1 MRRTASQEC
10 IIPIIYLLL
19 RAGGV
24 KMDFLLNWST
34 ASQIAFVVVVF
45 SGLSVLGLYVVR
57 MLVPLEHLKQNHEVA
72 GFTFGV
78 IGAFYGLL
86 LAFVIVAAWERFDR
100 AQAEVEGESVALISL
115 YQLSK
120 GLTQPEAK
128 EMQDAIRAY
137 TRRIINQDWPDM
149 AMRRFKSFDDSM
161 GPFLLW
167 QIISNYKPQDNQTQ
181 LVVEKSIDQLTEIS
195 NAFSRRYLY
204 SREDLPSV
212 VWVVIYVGLF
222 ITIGFSY
229 FFGLETFFSQ
239 ALMCATF
246 SSLLGLTLV
255 AIIELAHP
263 YQGAVTVSNAPFKYA
278 LSRMN
283 DMDKVASAASRAS
296 RIEAAPAFG
305 HEHG

>member
-137 TRRIINQDWPDM
+137 T
-149 AMRRFKSFDDSM
+149 
-161 GPFLLW
+161 FLLW